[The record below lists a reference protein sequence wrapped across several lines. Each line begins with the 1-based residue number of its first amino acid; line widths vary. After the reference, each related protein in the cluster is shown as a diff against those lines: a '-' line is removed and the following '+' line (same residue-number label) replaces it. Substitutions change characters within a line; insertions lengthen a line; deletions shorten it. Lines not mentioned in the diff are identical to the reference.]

1 MTTKTVPSDRRIR
14 SFVRREGRI
23 TPSQKMALEQLWPRY
38 GIEAGREPLDWL
50 QIFGRDAPRV
60 LEIGFGNGE
69 SVLAQALAHPEQDY
83 IGIEV
88 HRPGVG
94 RLLAM
99 LGDNDV
105 HNARILCTDAVEVL
119 GQQIPPGSLDCVEL
133 YFADPWP
140 KTRHHKRRIVQTA
153 FADLVARALK
163 PGGRWLLA
171 TDWAPYAEHMA
182 LVLNAHPEFANL
194 ATGGDYVPRPPER
207 LLTRFEQRGL
217 KLGHAVFD
225 LAYRRR

>member
-1 MTTKTVPSDRRIR
+1 MADTGTDRSRRIR

-23 TPSQKMALEQLWPRY
+23 TTAQKQALQQLWPRY
-38 GIEAGREPLDWL
+38 GIDAQGPLDWSRV
-50 QIFGRDAPRV
+50 FGREAARV

-69 SVLAQALAHPEQDY
+69 SVLAQARAHPEQDY
-83 IGIEV
+83 LGIEV

-94 RLLAM
+94 RLLTRLATED
-99 LGDNDV
+99 LGNV
-105 HNARILCTDAVEVL
+105 RVMCADAVEVL
-119 GQQIPPGSLDCVEL
+119 DLHIPAGSLDCVEL
-133 YFADPWP
+133 YFPDPWP
-140 KTRHHKRRIVQTA
+140 KTRHHKRRIVQPH
-153 FADLVARALK
+153 FADRVARVLK

-171 TDWAPYAEHMA
+171 TDWAPYAEHMCE
-182 LVLNAHPEFANL
+182 VLNGHPEFANL
-194 ATGGDYVPRPPER
+194 AAGGDFVSRPPER